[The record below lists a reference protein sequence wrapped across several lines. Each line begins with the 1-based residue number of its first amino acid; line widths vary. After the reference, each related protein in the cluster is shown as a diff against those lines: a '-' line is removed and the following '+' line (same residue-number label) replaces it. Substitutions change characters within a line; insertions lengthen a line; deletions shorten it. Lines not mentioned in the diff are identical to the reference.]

1 MAVHPTVLLS
11 TLLLMKTCSFLLLF
25 AFMAAA
31 CTTRY
36 YLVRHAERL
45 DSTPD
50 SPLSEAGHG
59 RAEALRDTLLGKD
72 IHRIFASTYVRT
84 QQTARPLADTLDM
97 PIILYRPDT
106 TAGLLERL
114 QKISGENILI
124 VGHSDNIPELVQGLC
139 GETLSI
145 AQQDYDNLFVV
156 TVRKT
161 TRTKRTFR
169 RLTYGPPSP

>member
-1 MAVHPTVLLS
+1 MAARLTMLLS
-11 TLLLMKTCSFLLLF
+11 TLLSMKTCSILLLF
-25 AFMAAA
+25 AFMATA

-50 SPLSEAGHG
+50 SPLSAAGHT
-59 RAEALRDTLLGKD
+59 RAEALRDTLMGKD

-97 PIILYRPDT
+97 PITLYRPDT

-114 QKISGENILI
+114 RNISGENILV

-139 GETLSI
+139 GETVSI
-145 AQQDYDNLFVV
+145 AHQDYDKLFVV

-161 TRTKRTFR
+161 TRTKRTLQ